1 MFCCI
6 WNLLFKVSD
15 DIVING
21 EQSVVKTNMVSKFL
35 SNPMWRLAAILDL
48 LITETLDLNKNS
60 TIVLSMVQN
69 PKLDILHGHSNL
81 FP

>member
-21 EQSVVKTNMVSKFL
+21 EQSVVKTNMVSKFS

-69 PKLDILHGHSNL
+69 PMLDILHGHSNL